1 MPRWVLWTLLTLF
14 SWGIWAVLFSRIS
27 GQLSEAHSQVIST
40 LGVLPI
46 LVVLALT
53 KDRTPEPSRRHGIL
67 LALGA
72 GLFSCLGN
80 IACYQ
85 AQSHAKAAIV
95 VPLTAMSP
103 VLTILLA
110 IPLLR
115 ERVHAIQ
122 WLGIGVSLVAIV
134 LFNVQPDTAELSGAA
149 SPWLLVALAA
159 VVLWGITGLMQ
170 KMSTNYVSART
181 SGIWFLAAFIP
192 FGAIILFNNPLPPEI
207 STRTWI
213 LAIALGFTLALGNL
227 TILLAFASGGK
238 ASIIS
243 PLAGLYSVVSIP
255 IAILIFGERITGRE
269 GLAIALALTAVVLLS
284 YQSPPDA
291 MPAPA
296 PTDVQT

>member
-1 MPRWVLWTLLTLF
+1 MPRWVLWTLLTLL
-14 SWGIWAVLFSRIS
+14 SWGIWAVLFSRI
-27 GQLSEAHSQVIST
+27 GDRLSEAHSQVIST
-40 LGVLPI
+40 LGILPI
-46 LVVLALT
+46 LAVLALT
-53 KDRTPEPSRRHGIL
+53 KDRTPEPNRRLGIP
-67 LALGA
+67 LAIGA
-72 GLFSCLGN
+72 GIFSCLGN

-85 AQSHAKAAIV
+85 ALSHAKAAIV

-103 VLTILLA
+103 VVTILLA

-122 WLGIGVSLVAIV
+122 WLGIIVSLVAIL

-149 SPWLLVALAA
+149 SPWLLLALAA
-159 VVLWGITGLMQ
+159 VVFWGITGLMQ

-192 FGAIILFNNPLPPEI
+192 FAAAILIGNPLPPDI

-213 LAIALGFTLALGNL
+213 LAIVLGFTLALGNL

-269 GLAIALALTAVVLLS
+269 ALGIALALTAVVLLS
-284 YQSPPDA
+284 YQSRPDA
-291 MPAPA
+291 MPASA
-296 PTDVQT
+296 PTDE